1 MGIFEACLRGAPV
14 SGEVDTRVLA
24 RSTTGFSG
32 ADIAEICQ
40 AASKNAVREAIAEAE
55 AKGGEGAES
64 KNSKM
69 EIGKRHFNEAMSR
82 ARKSVSE
89 KDLEVYEH
97 FRKKQSIGKREGME
111 GDAEGG
117 FKFDDDDV
125 EEEGGMGGGGGKW
138 RERGRERRRR
148 VSKTT
153 AMKMMQ
159 MMICTSD
166 RMLNKT
172 I

>member
-125 EEEGGMGGGGGKW
+125 EEEGGMGGG
-138 RERGRERRRR
+138 RGE
-148 VSKTT
+148 VEGEVEGE
-153 AMKMMQ
+153 AEAGVEND
-159 MMICTSD
+159 SD
-166 RMLNKT
+166 EDDADDDLYK
-172 I
+172 